1 MFITVCIEFKLDTSS
16 RRPSHISVSVLA
28 VAADWVR
35 AGAAG
40 TRVAGEWEGAGVVLV
55 YLPGL
60 VSFWSQ
66 FVYPRLV
73 ARARESLQK
82 AVQKF
87 LQV

>member
-1 MFITVCIEFKLDTSS
+1 M
-16 RRPSHISVSVLA
+16 LA

-40 TRVAGEWEGAGVVLV
+40 TRVAGEWAGAVVVLV
-55 YLPGL
+55 CLPGV

-73 ARARESLQK
+73 ARVWESLQK
-82 AVQKF
+82 ALQKV
-87 LQV
+87 LQVELDSEEHRARVSSP

>member
-1 MFITVCIEFKLDTSS
+1 M
-16 RRPSHISVSVLA
+16 LA

-40 TRVAGEWEGAGVVLV
+40 TRVAGGWGGAVVVLV
-55 YLPGL
+55 CLPGV

-73 ARARESLQK
+73 ARVRESLQV
-82 AVQKF
+82 VQKF
-87 LQV
+87 LQIELDSEEHRARVSLP